1 VDLKKLT
8 ERAKQLVDKRGGTES
23 LKEDAEELRDIAGG
37 RGSVTDK
44 AKEAVEAIKDP
55 GAAGANEPVRDPS
68 RGEGEGRGRHEPGE
82 RGGRQARGRGHGEHR
97 RDR

>member
-1 VDLKKLT
+1 MDLKKLT

-37 RGSVTDK
+37 RGSMTDK

-55 GAAGANEPVRDPS
+55 GAARADEPVRDSS
-68 RGEGEGRGRHEPGE
+68 RGEGRGRHEPGE
-82 RGGRQARGRGHGEHR
+82 RRGRQGRGHGEHR
-97 RDR
+97 RER